1 MTITMAKHRRAACAL
16 APLVLLLTPSA
27 QATWKFSPLLNVRE
41 IYSDNLDLR
50 PRGQEEG
57 GFRSEIA
64 PGFRLSNQGRR
75 FNLDAVYQYRYY
87 TNVSEFDQR
96 GERIDRGQ
104 SELGATMKATLVENL
119 FYFDAVAN
127 ISQQPVSA
135 FDALPSETALGSNR
149 SEVRSYRATPSL
161 RHSFGNTA
169 TVDVGYTYDVVETG
183 TRAVGS
189 SQGDTIAF
197 SLASGSRFTSVGWDV
212 QASQQQVSYDFA
224 PDVTSKNASVGLSYA
239 LSRTFKLTSRVGYD
253 DYDYA
258 ALGGST
264 GGRSWS
270 AGFQWAPNAR
280 TRVDATVG
288 KRYYGSSYYL
298 NASHRTRRMVFDL
311 RYNDAVTSTRDEFV
325 LPSAVS
331 TADMLDRLFAATIFD
346 PVARKRAVENY
357 IRASGLPPSLA
368 NNINY
373 FSNRYF
379 LQRELQ
385 ASAGLR
391 GTRSNLLLSAFAV
404 RRIALSNVDTDSALL
419 GPNSSSLNDSNR
431 QVGANILWN
440 LRLNSSNEINTIAQV
455 TRVRSD
461 ATGIEATHKSA
472 SVSLQHRFDRR
483 FTGILELR
491 RQAGPNGLTGP
502 GYVENA
508 VSASVNMLF

>member
-41 IYSDNLDLR
+41 IYSDNLHLR
-50 PRGQEEG
+50 PRGEEQG
-57 GFRSEIA
+57 GWRTEIG

-75 FNLDAVYQYRYY
+75 FNVDAAYRYRY
-87 TNVSEFDQR
+87 FTNVSERDQR
-96 GERIDRGQ
+96 GERVDRRQ
-104 SELGATMKATLVENL
+104 SELGANLRAELIENL
-119 FYFDAVAN
+119 FYFDAVAS
-127 ISQQPVSA
+127 IAQQPISA
-135 FDALPSETALGSNR
+135 FDALPSESAFGANR

-169 TVDVGYTYDVVETG
+169 TVNLAYTYDVVDTNTG
-183 TRAVGS
+183 AVGS
-189 SQGDTIAF
+189 SEGNTLNF
-197 SLASGSRFTSVGWDV
+197 SLASGARFTTVGWDV
-212 QASQQQVSYDFA
+212 QASQQQVAYDFA

-239 LSRTFKLTSRVGYD
+239 LSRTFKLTARGGYD

-258 ALGGST
+258 ALGGSS

-270 AGFQWAPNAR
+270 AGFQWAPSAR
-280 TRVDATVG
+280 TRVDATAG
-288 KRYYGSSYYL
+288 KRYYGSSYFL
-298 NASHRTRRMVFDL
+298 NATHRTRRMVFDL
-311 RYNDAVTSTRDEFV
+311 RYSDAVNSTRQEFL

-331 TADMLDRLFAATIFD
+331 TAAMLDRLFAATIAD
-346 PVARKRAVENY
+346 PIARQRAVEEY
-357 IRASGLPPSLA
+357 MRASGLPPTLA

-379 LQRELQ
+379 LQRDLR

-404 RRIALSNVDTDSALL
+404 RRVALSSVDTDSALL

-431 QVGANILWN
+431 QLGASAVWN
-440 LRLNSSNEINTIAQV
+440 LKLNSRNELNTMAHV
-455 TRVRSD
+455 VRVRSD
-461 ATGIEATHKSA
+461 ATGIEATHKTA
-472 SVSLQHRFDRR
+472 SVALQHRFDRR
-483 FTGILELR
+483 FTGSAELR
-491 RQAGPNGLTGP
+491 RQAGPSGITGP